1 MIYYLR
7 DIISRL
13 PLDQNV
19 IRLHF
24 AVATD
29 RSSSGLTVSDLHA
42 ILKVYGT
49 QPLEDKKIMA
59 YSKSDLSCQNLNTYA
74 ALLTPDHPTVEIPVS
89 LNKNKS
95 KTATLY
101 AVNKGYK
108 LDLWLVTPDGVTT
121 CPDESDLTEALRLK
135 IRAHFA

>member
-1 MIYYLR
+1 
-7 DIISRL
+7 
-13 PLDQNV
+13 
-19 IRLHF
+19 
-24 AVATD
+24 
-29 RSSSGLTVSDLHA
+29 
-42 ILKVYGT
+42 
-49 QPLEDKKIMA
+49 MA
-59 YSKSDLSCQNLNTYA
+59 YSKSDLSRHNLNTYA
-74 ALLTPDHPTVEIPVS
+74 ALLTPACPTVEIPVS

-135 IRAHFA
+135 IREQFA